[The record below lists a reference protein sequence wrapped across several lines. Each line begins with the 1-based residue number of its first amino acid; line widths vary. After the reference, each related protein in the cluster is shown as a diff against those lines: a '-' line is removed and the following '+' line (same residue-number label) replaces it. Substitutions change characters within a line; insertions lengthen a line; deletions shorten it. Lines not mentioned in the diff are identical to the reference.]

1 VTTYTYDEHGRISE
15 ALTITEPEWD
25 ETERAWA
32 MTLVDVEAD
41 TCGGCGQPLSE
52 TMTLEAY
59 EGYESGPPA
68 VCQGC
73 KALHRRQG
81 EYDEDKDVRALRF
94 SVRRTWKDE
103 ETDHGH

>member
-1 VTTYTYDEHGRISE
+1 MTRYIYDDHDRLVESVTTVD
-15 ALTITEPEWD
+15 PEWD
-25 ETERAWA
+25 ETERSWA
-32 MTLVDVEAD
+32 MLLIDIEAD
-41 TCGGCGQPLSE
+41 ICSGCGQPLSE

-73 KALHRRQG
+73 KALHRRQR

-94 SVRRTWKDE
+94 SVNRTWKE
-103 ETDHGH
+103 EEPLGH